1 MKNFCNKLFTAFEQ
15 RITDNIF
22 CFIQNDKVLMKEY
35 LNLIAKQGDLGTV
48 NSHLAQEIAKRYHLQ
63 NKNLKDTPSSNL
75 IQSYSELEK

>member
-1 MKNFCNKLFTAFEQ
+1 
-15 RITDNIF
+15 
-22 CFIQNDKVLMKEY
+22 MKEY
-35 LNLIAKQGDLGTV
+35 LNLVAKQGDLGTV